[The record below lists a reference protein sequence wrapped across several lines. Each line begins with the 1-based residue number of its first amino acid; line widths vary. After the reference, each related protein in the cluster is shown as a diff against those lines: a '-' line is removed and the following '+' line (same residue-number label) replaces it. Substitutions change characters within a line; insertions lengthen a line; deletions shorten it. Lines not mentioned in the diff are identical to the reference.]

1 MAQNDYIIGAISCS
15 NATSYTG
22 SFVKL
27 QVLNNSAA
35 DGETIQLDRIEFGEL
50 AEPESTTVITSIT
63 GPVVLHV
70 GQSIDGPIARFKV
83 GTNEGGKG
91 VLAYFK

>member
-1 MAQNDYIIGAISCS
+1 MSNTLIKGAISCS

-27 QVLNNSAA
+27 QMLNDSAA
-35 DGETIQLDRIEFGEL
+35 DGETIQLDRIEFGQL
-50 AEPESTTVITSIT
+50 TEPESSTVITSVT
-63 GPVVLHV
+63 GPVALHT
-70 GQSIDGPIARFKV
+70 GQSIDGPIVRFKV
-83 GTNEGGKG
+83 GTNEDNKG

>member
-1 MAQNDYIIGAISCS
+1 MSNTFIRGAISCS
-15 NATSYTG
+15 NGTEYTG

-27 QVLNNSAA
+27 QMLNNNAGDA
-35 DGETIQLDRIEFGEL
+35 ETIQLDRIEFGQL
-50 AEPESTTVITSIT
+50 AQPESATTITSIT

-70 GQSIDGPIARFKV
+70 GQSIEGPIARFKV

>member
-1 MAQNDYIIGAISCS
+1 MSYQYIRGAISCS
-15 NATSYTG
+15 NGTAYTG

-27 QVLNNSAA
+27 QMLNNNAGDA
-35 DGETIQLDRIEFGEL
+35 ETIQLDRIEFGQL
-50 AEPESTTVITSIT
+50 AQPESATTITSIT
-63 GPVVLHV
+63 GPIVLHV
-70 GQSIDGPIARFKV
+70 GQSIEGPIGRFKV

>member
-1 MAQNDYIIGAISCS
+1 M
-15 NATSYTG
+15 
-22 SFVKL
+22 
-27 QVLNNSAA
+27 LNNNAGDA
-35 DGETIQLDRIEFGEL
+35 ETIQLDRIEFGQL
-50 AEPESTTVITSIT
+50 AQPESATTITSIT

-70 GQSIDGPIARFKV
+70 GQSIEGPIARFKV

>member
-1 MAQNDYIIGAISCS
+1 MSNTFIKGAISCS
-15 NATSYTG
+15 NGTQYTG

-27 QVLNNSAA
+27 QMLNNSAA